1 MGEALAVSGISRSFD
16 GFQAIRSVSFSVQP
30 GTINAIIGPNGAGKT
45 TLFNLITGLDAVDE
59 GEIAFEGKSITGVPP
74 AQRCRMG
81 IGRSFQR
88 TNIFPSLTVF
98 QNVQAAIVSHRNN
111 IWRFWR
117 GIGDSFRSEATDL
130 LAAVGLQDR
139 VDAVASSLAHG
150 DRKQLDLAVAL
161 ALEPRL
167 LLLDEPTA
175 GMSVVETER
184 CIALIERLAR
194 ERDLVLLFTE
204 HDMKAVFAIADRILV
219 MHHGEIIADGTPEAV
234 KANPLVRATYL
245 GESA

>member
-16 GFQAIRSVSFSVQP
+16 GFQAIRSVSFSVRP

-59 GEIAFEGKSITGVPP
+59 GEIAFEGKSITAVPA

-117 GIGDSFRSEATDL
+117 GIGDSFRAEATDL
-130 LAAVGLQDR
+130 LAAVGLHDR
-139 VDAVASSLAHG
+139 IDAVASSLAHG

-219 MHHGEIIADGTPEAV
+219 MHHGEIIADGAPEDV